1 MLSVIVPSVIMLTVV
16 APKKNHKMFVKHLAI
31 PALKVLQ
38 IKMLYNFFLGII
50 NNLANK
56 QERFTLASASTPV

>member
-1 MLSVIVPSVIMLTVV
+1 MLSVVVSSVVILTVV
-16 APKKNHKMFVKHLAI
+16 APKNNHKMFVKHIAI

-56 QERFTLASASTPV
+56 LERFTLASTSTLV